1 MLRLSANQMTDEE
14 RDRRVFE
21 IFAQACGLATGDRPA
36 ALEQACAGDAELRR
50 RVEAMLDADA
60 SNRGAIGT
68 DADVEGFL
76 TRQVRQIL
84 PAATDSGLRADAPAV
99 DGEYTILRLIGE
111 GGMGTVYEAE
121 QHHPRR
127 RVAIKAIRPGRITPQ
142 MRKRFEYEAQVLARL
157 EHPGIARLYES
168 NTHSEGGRVRA
179 FLAMELVLGEPIDAY
194 ATAHALDI
202 EQRLRLFMKV
212 CDAVAYAH
220 RMGVIHRD
228 LKPANILI
236 NADGEPKVLDFGVAR
251 TVAASAADKH
261 QATQLT
267 HDGQIV
273 GTLAYMSPEQVEGVA
288 DVDTRADVY
297 ALGVI
302 LYKLLTGVLPID
314 VGDANLLVASR
325 RLLDEV
331 PTPIGQHDKRLKGD
345 LETIVARALEKE
357 PAQRYGSVD
366 QLRAEIERH
375 LTGRPIEA
383 RAHSTFYVVRKAL
396 WRHREIVGIC
406 VLLLGLLTAFG
417 IYAAVQAGRNRR
429 LAVAADEARARATA
443 QAGDLR
449 RLLYFSHI
457 GFAQSALENND
468 MERAHTL
475 LDGCDA
481 ELRDWEWS
489 YLERMCDLSSQTTPL
504 DLKRPR
510 YASYTADRTR
520 VAIATLDREVA
531 LRENPDAGGG
541 RELSRVEVPAG
552 SARAALSRDGR
563 WLAYGGVVDVVLL
576 TDLRTGATR
585 ELKAPSSPPPD
596 PDASNRLLRVLAFT
610 DDARALVAG
619 GVDGVL
625 RVWDVASGTV
635 RRSIELG
642 TRLPI
647 CMQLAPA
654 GDWAAVGDAGGR
666 LRLFD
671 LRTGTMTREFKGHD
685 AAVWSLALSPD
696 RTRLASGDIDARVI
710 VWDIATA
717 RSVATQDTNDGWIT
731 AMCFSPDGETVA
743 MGRADSVIRLLHL
756 DDAST
761 AGVLRGHRH
770 AVVHVDWQSDGTL
783 HTLSLDGTAKTWNA
797 QSALQVP
804 TIVTRQPQSIGLAFD
819 AVGTRVLVG
828 GSDGSVRR
836 WSVQA
841 AAHEQSVE
849 SAALPAHDGSVLEIA
864 VDRARGRVA
873 TTGRDGVVKI
883 SSLRDGDGDGNAP
896 PRVIAPNDGG
906 ISAIDFAPDGARL
919 LVGSATRFSV
929 WDVER
934 GVKLHEYPA
943 RSVANEVSFAP
954 DGRSFYVADADG
966 YVRRRRTDSGEV
978 IAEVRVDPVAGVYD
992 VRVSPDGRTVAACG
1006 DTESIAL
1013 IDVET
1018 LEVRK
1023 LVGHRGA
1030 VYGVAFHPAGKR
1042 LATCGSDRIIRI
1054 WDVETRTEL
1063 ITLRGHRG
1071 GIQHVQF
1078 SPDGRTLASSS
1089 DDGTVKLWR
1098 SLPR

>member
-1 MLRLSANQMTDEE
+1 MTNEE

-21 IFAQACGLATGDRPA
+21 VFAQACGLETAERPA

-60 SNRGAIGT
+60 GNRGAIGT
-68 DADVEGFL
+68 EADIDSFI
-76 TRQVRQIL
+76 TRQIRLVA
-84 PAATDSGLRADAPAV
+84 PDAAGVDSGLRADSPAV
-99 DGEYTILRLIGE
+99 DGEYTILRVIGE

-121 QHHPRR
+121 QHEPRR

-194 ATAHALDI
+194 VAAHELDL

-251 TVAASAADKH
+251 TVAAGDKLH
-261 QATQLT
+261 ATQLT

-273 GTLAYMSPEQVEGVA
+273 GTLAYMSPEQVEGRA
-288 DVDTRADVY
+288 EIDTRTDVY

-302 LYKLLTGVLPID
+302 LYKLLTGVQPID
-314 VGDANLLVASR
+314 VADANLLVASQ
-325 RLLDEV
+325 RLLTEI
-331 PTPIGQHDKRLKGD
+331 PRPIGQHDKRLKGD

-366 QLRAEIERH
+366 QLRAEIDRH
-375 LTGRPIEA
+375 LAGRPIEA

-396 WRHREIVGIC
+396 WRHRELVGIC

-417 IYAAVQAGRNRR
+417 VYAAVQAGRNRR

-481 ELRDWEWS
+481 ELRAWEWS
-489 YLERMCDLSSQTTPL
+489 YLERLCDLSSETTQL
-504 DLKRPR
+504 NLKRPR
-510 YASYTADRTR
+510 YASFTADRSR

-531 LRENPDAGGG
+531 LRDNTGAAGAGG
-541 RELSRVEVPAG
+541 RELSRIELPAG
-552 SARAALSRDGR
+552 SARAALSRDGH
-563 WLAYGGVVDVVLL
+563 WLAYGAVVDVVTL
-576 TDLRTGATR
+576 TDLRSGATR
-585 ELKAPSSPPPD
+585 ELKAAGPPPD

-610 DDARALVAG
+610 DDTNTLVAG

-625 RVWDVASGTV
+625 RVWDVASARI

-647 CMQLAPA
+647 CMKLSPA
-654 GDWAAVGDAGGR
+654 GDWAAIGDAGGR

-671 LRTGTMTREFKGHD
+671 LRDGTLLRELKGHD

-710 VWDIATA
+710 VWDIAA
-717 RSVATQDTNDGWIT
+717 GRSIAHQDTNDGWIT
-731 AMCFSPDGETVA
+731 AMCFSPDGATVA
-743 MGRADSVIRLLHL
+743 MGRADSTIRLLHL
-756 DDAST
+756 EDAST

-770 AVVHVDWQSDGTL
+770 AVVHVDWQPDGTL
-783 HTLSLDGTAKTWNA
+783 HTISLDGAAKTWNA

-804 TIVTRQPQSIGLAFD
+804 TITTRQPQSIGLAFD
-819 AVGTRVLVG
+819 RRGERVLVG
-828 GSDGSVRR
+828 GSDGTVRS
-836 WSVQA
+836 WTVPPGA
-841 AAHEQSVE
+841 DEQSVE
-849 SAALPAHDGSVLEIA
+849 SAPLQKHDGSVLEIV

-883 SSLRDGDGDGNAP
+883 SSLRDGDTSP
-896 PRVIAPNDGG
+896 PRVIAPQDGG
-906 ISAIDFAPDGARL
+906 ISAIDFSPDGARL
-919 LVGSATRFSV
+919 IVGSATRVSL

-934 GVKLHEYPA
+934 GAKLREYA
-943 RSVANEVSFAP
+943 SRTVANELSFAP
-954 DGRSFYVADADG
+954 DGRSFYVGGTDG
-966 YVRRRRTDSGEV
+966 YVRRWRIDSNEPAGEV
-978 IAEVRVDPVAGVYD
+978 QIDPVAGVYD
-992 VRVSPDGRTVAACG
+992 VRVSPDGRTLAAAG
-1006 DTESIAL
+1006 DTESVAL
-1013 IDVET
+1013 VDAES
-1018 LEVRK
+1018 LEVIRR

-1054 WDVETRTEL
+1054 WDVETGTEL